1 MTGSTNISRHTEHMK
16 TSEKALVGFSMVSM
30 RVGVRESGRESI
42 ECEYPVLGAITR
54 VLLS

>member
-30 RVGVRESGRESI
+30 RVGVRESGRVRAAR
-42 ECEYPVLGAITR
+42 EYR
-54 VLLS
+54 V

>member
-30 RVGVRESGRESI
+30 RVGVRESGR
-42 ECEYPVLGAITR
+42 VRGA
-54 VLLS
+54 